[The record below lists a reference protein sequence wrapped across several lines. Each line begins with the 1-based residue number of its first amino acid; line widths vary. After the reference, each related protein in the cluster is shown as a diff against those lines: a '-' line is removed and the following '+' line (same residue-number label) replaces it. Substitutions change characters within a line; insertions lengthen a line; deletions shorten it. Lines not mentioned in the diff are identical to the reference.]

1 MSPEKYLQ
9 SDKSQIEIK
18 QNTNGDYLLKDS
30 KGKSHIV
37 RNDLAQQ

>member
-1 MSPEKYLQ
+1 MSPEKH
-9 SDKSQIEIK
+9 SKETKQIKIK

-37 RNDLAQQ
+37 CKDLAQQ